1 MPLFG
6 AVIHPYDVVQRFF
19 AVVVLKK
26 KTLFFS
32 PSNNDVT
39 RTERCVIVESGL
51 KCGVANWFS

>member
-26 KTLFFS
+26 KNIVFFA
-32 PSNNDVT
+32 SNNDVT

-51 KCGVANWFS
+51 KCGVTNWFS